1 MGPTQLARD
10 AIATSSDKMQIIYGA
25 TENYVLPALV
35 SIWSMWQNSSQPVE
49 VTLYV
54 ENMQQHSL
62 DLIGLARDRLGV
74 PVQGKSFDETGFE
87 EYASQSKGSYP
98 VVSLLPLVLPRLV
111 ERRCLFIDVDTL
123 VMGDIWELLSAD
135 LNGMP
140 IGACVDMGQVQLED
154 KICTVRISD
163 LIHPSRARLKRK
175 TNIDRIRNLGFV
187 PGENYFNSG
196 VLIMDCGVIR
206 DQCPDWKSLASMDKL
221 RPYTSM
227 PDQDRLNEFFA
238 GCWFRLPLKW
248 NVRTGLKRDFEW
260 MPYKYRD
267 VSEDLR
273 VQIQEAIQDPKLWH
287 FTGKRKPWI
296 RRYRNSLQ
304 LRSRQGF
311 RDYSR
316 VFDEFNAIL
325 GAQASPFKSHVIRD

>member
-1 MGPTQLARD
+1 MGPMQLAHD
-10 AIATSSDKMQIIYGA
+10 AVETSSDGMQVIYGA

-74 PVQGKSFDETGFE
+74 PVQGKRFDETGFE
-87 EYASQSKGSYP
+87 EYASQSTRSYP

-111 ERRCLFIDVDTL
+111 ERRCLYIDADTL

-140 IGACVDMGQVQLED
+140 IGACVDMGQVHLED
-154 KICTVRISD
+154 RICKVRASD
-163 LIHPSRARLKRK
+163 LIRPSRARFKRK
-175 TNIDRIRNLGFV
+175 THINRIRNLGFV

-206 DQCPDWKSLASMDKL
+206 DQCPDWESLASMEKL
-221 RPYTSM
+221 RPYIDM

-238 GCWFRLPLKW
+238 GRWFRLPLKW
-248 NVRTGLKRDFEW
+248 NVRTGLKMEFEW
-260 MPYKYRD
+260 MQYKYRN

-273 VQIQEAIQDPKLWH
+273 VQIQEATQYPKLWH

-304 LRSRQGF
+304 LTRQGF

-316 VFDEFNAIL
+316 VFSEFNAIL
-325 GAQASPFKSHVIRD
+325 RGVKELSDAIKRPS

>member
-1 MGPTQLARD
+1 MEPMQLARD
-10 AIATSSDKMQIIYGA
+10 AAATPSDSVRVIYGA
-25 TENYVLPALV
+25 TEDYVLPALV

-87 EYASQSKGSYP
+87 EYAPQSMWSYP

-111 ERRCLFIDVDTL
+111 ERRCLYIDVDTL
-123 VMGDIWELLSAD
+123 VIGDIWELLSTD

-140 IGACVDMGQVQLED
+140 IGACVDTGHVHLED
-154 KICTVRISD
+154 DLCKVRASD
-163 LIHPSRARLKRK
+163 LIHPSRTRLKRK
-175 TNIDRIRNLGFV
+175 TYIGRIRNLGFV

-206 DQCPDWKSLASMDKL
+206 DQCPDWESLASMDKL
-221 RPYTSM
+221 RPYTRM
-227 PDQDRLNEFFA
+227 PDQDRLNAFFA
-238 GCWFRLPLKW
+238 GRWFRLPLKW
-248 NVRTGLKRDFEW
+248 NVRTGLKMEFEW
-260 MPYKYRD
+260 MQYKYRD

-273 VQIQEAIQDPKLWH
+273 VQIQEAIQNPKLWH
-287 FTGKRKPWI
+287 FIGKRKPWI
-296 RRYRNSLQ
+296 RRYRNFLQ
-304 LRSRQGF
+304 LTRQGF
-311 RDYSR
+311 RDYAR
-316 VFDEFNAIL
+316 VFSEFNAIL
-325 GAQASPFKSHVIRD
+325 RGVKELSDAIKRPS

>member
-1 MGPTQLARD
+1 MGPMQLAHD
-10 AIATSSDKMQIIYGA
+10 AVATSPDSMQVIYGA
-25 TENYVLPALV
+25 NEDYVLPALV
-35 SIWSMWQNSSQPVE
+35 SIWSMWQNASQPVE
-49 VTLYV
+49 VTLYI
-54 ENMQQHSL
+54 ENMQQQSL

-74 PVQGKSFDETGFE
+74 PVRGKTFDGRGFE
-87 EYASQSKGSYP
+87 EYASQAMAYP
-98 VVSLLPLVLPRLV
+98 VVSLLPLILPRLV
-111 ERRCLFIDVDTL
+111 EGRCLFIDVDTL

-140 IGACVDMGQVQLED
+140 IGACVDMGQVLMED
-154 KICTVRISD
+154 RICKVRASD
-163 LIHPSRARLKRK
+163 LIHPSHARLKRK
-175 TNIDRIRNLGFV
+175 IYIDRIRNLGFV

-206 DQCPDWKSLASMDKL
+206 NQCPDWEGLASMDKL

-238 GCWFRLPLKW
+238 GRWFRLPLKW
-248 NVRTGLKRDFEW
+248 NVRTGLKKDFERKQ
-260 MPYKYRD
+260 YKYRD

-273 VQIQEAIQDPKLWH
+273 VQIREAIQGPKLWH

-296 RRYRNSLQ
+296 RRYRNSLL

-311 RDYSR
+311 RDYAR
-316 VFDEFNAIL
+316 VFSEFNAIL
-325 GAQASPFKSHVIRD
+325 GGIKELSDT

>member
-1 MGPTQLARD
+1 MGSMQLTRD
-10 AIATSSDKMQIIYGA
+10 DAAASPDNMQVIYGA
-25 TENYVLPALV
+25 TEDYVLPALV
-35 SIWSMWQNSSQPVE
+35 SIWSMWQNASQPVE

-74 PVQGKSFDETGFE
+74 PIQGKSFDETGFE
-87 EYASQSKGSYP
+87 EYVSQAMAYP
-98 VVSLLPLVLPRLV
+98 VVSLLPLTLPRLV
-111 ERRCLFIDVDTL
+111 EGRCLFIDVDTL

-140 IGACVDMGQVQLED
+140 IGACVDMGEVQLED
-154 KICTVRISD
+154 RICTVKALD
-163 LIHPSRARLKRK
+163 LIHPSRARIKRK
-175 TNIDRIRNLGFV
+175 TDIDRIRNLGFV

-206 DQCPDWKSLASMDKL
+206 DQYPDWESLASMDRL
-221 RPYTSM
+221 RPYTRM

-248 NVRTGLKRDFEW
+248 NVRTGLKKNFKRNN
-260 MPYKYRD
+260 YRG

-273 VQIQEAIQDPKLWH
+273 VQIQGAIQDPKLWH
-287 FTGKRKPWI
+287 FIGKRKPWI
-296 RRYRNSLQ
+296 RRYRNSLL

-311 RDYSR
+311 RDYAR
-316 VFDEFNAIL
+316 VFGEFNAIL
-325 GAQASPFKSHVIRD
+325 GGEKEL

>member
-1 MGPTQLARD
+1 MGSMQLARD
-10 AIATSSDKMQIIYGA
+10 AVATPSDRMQVIYGA
-25 TENYVLPALV
+25 NEDYVLPALV

-74 PVQGKSFDETGFE
+74 PVRGKDFDGTGFE
-87 EYASQSKGSYP
+87 EYASQAMAYP

-111 ERRCLFIDVDTL
+111 EGRCLYIDVDTL

-135 LNGMP
+135 LNGLP

-154 KICTVRISD
+154 ELCKMRASD

-175 TNIDRIRNLGFV
+175 THIDRIRNLGFV

-196 VLIMDCGVIR
+196 VLIMDCEVIR
-206 DQCPDWKSLASMDKL
+206 DRCPDWESLTSMGKL

-238 GCWFRLPLKW
+238 GRWFRLPLKW
-248 NVRTGLKRDFEW
+248 NVRTGLKKRFERKQ
-260 MPYKYRD
+260 YKYRD
-267 VSEDLR
+267 VSEDLQ

-287 FTGKRKPWI
+287 FMGKRKPWI
-296 RRYRNSLQ
+296 RRYRNSLL

-316 VFDEFNAIL
+316 VFSEFNAIL
-325 GAQASPFKSHVIRD
+325 GGAKELSPG

>member
-1 MGPTQLARD
+1 MGSMQLARD
-10 AIATSSDKMQIIYGA
+10 AVATSSDSMQVIYGA
-25 TENYVLPALV
+25 NEGYVLPALV
-35 SIWSMWQNSSQPVE
+35 SIWSMWQNSSQPVD

-74 PVQGKSFDETGFE
+74 PVYGKDFDGTGFE
-87 EYASQSKGSYP
+87 EYASQSMRSYP

-111 ERRCLFIDVDTL
+111 ERRCLYIDVDTL

-140 IGACVDMGQVQLED
+140 IGACVDMGQVLMED
-154 KICTVRISD
+154 RICKVRALD
-163 LIHPSRARLKRK
+163 LIHPSRTRLKRK
-175 TNIDRIRNLGFV
+175 TYIDRIRNLGFV

-196 VLIMDCGVIR
+196 VLIMDCGAIR
-206 DQCPDWKSLASMDKL
+206 DQCPDWESLASMDRL

-238 GCWFRLPLKW
+238 GRWFRLPLKW
-248 NVRTGLKRDFEW
+248 NVRTGLKKDFERK
-260 MPYKYRD
+260 PD

-273 VQIQEAIQDPKLWH
+273 GQIQEAIQDPKLWH
-287 FTGKRKPWI
+287 FMGKRKPWI
-296 RRYRNSLQ
+296 RRYGNSLR

-311 RDYSR
+311 RDYAR
-316 VFDEFNAIL
+316 VFSEFHAIL
-325 GAQASPFKSHVIRD
+325 GGVKE

>member
-1 MGPTQLARD
+1 
-10 AIATSSDKMQIIYGA
+10 
-25 TENYVLPALV
+25 
-35 SIWSMWQNSSQPVE
+35 MWQNSSRPVE

-54 ENMQQHSL
+54 ENMQQQSL
-62 DLIGLARDRLGV
+62 DLIELARDRLGV
-74 PVQGKSFDETGFE
+74 PVQGKNFDETGFE
-87 EYASQSKGSYP
+87 EYASQSKMSYP

-123 VMGDIWELLSAD
+123 VMGDMWELLSAD

-140 IGACVDMGQVQLED
+140 IGACVDMGQVHLED
-154 KICTVRISD
+154 EICTVRASD

-175 TNIDRIRNLGFV
+175 ANIHRIKNLGFV

-206 DQCPDWKSLASMDKL
+206 NQCPDWESLASMDKL

-238 GCWFRLPLKW
+238 DCWFRLPLKW
-248 NVRTGLKRDFEW
+248 NVRTGLKKNFERNN
-260 MPYKYRD
+260 YRD

-287 FTGKRKPWI
+287 FIGKRKPWI
-296 RRYRNSLQ
+296 RRYGNSLR
-304 LRSRQGF
+304 LRFRQGY

-316 VFDEFNAIL
+316 VFSEFNAIL
-325 GAQASPFKSHVIRD
+325 GA

>member
-1 MGPTQLARD
+1 MGPMRLARD
-10 AIATSSDKMQIIYGA
+10 VAATPSDRMQIIYGA

-54 ENMQQHSL
+54 EKMQQQSL

-87 EYASQSKGSYP
+87 EYASQSKVSYP

-140 IGACVDMGQVQLED
+140 IGACVDMGQVHLED
-154 KICTVRISD
+154 KICTVRASD

-206 DQCPDWKSLASMDKL
+206 DQCPDWESLASMDKL

-227 PDQDRLNEFFA
+227 PDQDRLN
-238 GCWFRLPLKW
+238 RLPLKW
-248 NVRTGLKRDFEW
+248 NVRTGLKRDVEW

-304 LRSRQGF
+304 LRFRQGF

-316 VFDEFNAIL
+316 VFSEFNSIL
-325 GAQASPFKSHVIRD
+325 GGVKELSDTIKRPS

>member
-1 MGPTQLARD
+1 MGPMQLARD
-10 AIATSSDKMQIIYGA
+10 TATTSPDSMQVIYGA
-25 TENYVLPALV
+25 NEDYVLPALV

-62 DLIGLARDRLGV
+62 DLIELARDRLGV
-74 PVQGKSFDETGFE
+74 PVRGEGFDETGFE
-87 EYASQSKGSYP
+87 EYASQAMAYP

-135 LNGMP
+135 LKGMP
-140 IGACVDMGQVQLED
+140 IGACVDMGQVLMED
-154 KICTVRISD
+154 RLCKVRASD
-163 LIHPSRARLKRK
+163 LIRPARARLKRK
-175 TNIDRIRNLGFV
+175 THIDRIRNLGFV

-206 DQCPDWKSLASMDKL
+206 NQCPDWESLTSIDKL

-238 GCWFRLPLKW
+238 GRWFRLPLKW
-248 NVRTGLKRDFEW
+248 NVRTGLKRDFERKQ
-260 MPYKYRD
+260 YKYRD

-273 VQIQEAIQDPKLWH
+273 VQIQEAIQGPKLWH

-296 RRYRNSLQ
+296 RRYRNSLL

-311 RDYSR
+311 KDYAR

-325 GAQASPFKSHVIRD
+325 NEVKE

>member
-1 MGPTQLARD
+1 MIEGLSLA
-10 AIATSSDKMQIIYGA
+10 TKSQSSDSMQVIYGA
-25 TENYVLPALV
+25 NENYVLPALV
-35 SIWSMWQNSSQPVE
+35 SIWSMWRNASQPVE

-54 ENMQQHSL
+54 ENMQQRSL
-62 DLIGLARDRLGV
+62 DLIELARDRLGV
-74 PVQGKSFDETGFE
+74 PVRGECFDETGFE
-87 EYASQSKGSYP
+87 EYASQAMAYP

-111 ERRCLFIDVDTL
+111 EGRCLFIDVDTL

-140 IGACVDMGQVQLED
+140 IGACVDMGQVLMED
-154 KICTVRISD
+154 RTCKVRVLD
-163 LIHPSRARLKRK
+163 LIHPSRAKLKRK

-206 DQCPDWKSLASMDKL
+206 DQYPDWESLASMDKL

-238 GCWFRLPLKW
+238 GRWFKLPLKW
-248 NVRTGLKRDFEW
+248 NVRTGLKRDFERK
-260 MPYKYRD
+260 PYKYRD
-267 VSEDLR
+267 ISENLR
-273 VQIQEAIQDPKLWH
+273 AQIQEAIQDPKLWH

-296 RRYRNSLQ
+296 SRYRNSLL

-311 RDYSR
+311 RDYAK
-316 VFDEFNAIL
+316 VFGEFHAKL
-325 GAQASPFKSHVIRD
+325 GDVKELSDT

>member
-1 MGPTQLARD
+1 MGPMQLTREAG
-10 AIATSSDKMQIIYGA
+10 ATSSDSMQVIYGA

-54 ENMQQHSL
+54 ENMQQQSL
-62 DLIGLARDRLGV
+62 DLIGLARDRLRV

-87 EYASQSKGSYP
+87 KYASQSKVSYP

-123 VMGDIWELLSAD
+123 VMGDIWELLSVD

-140 IGACVDMGQVQLED
+140 IGACVDMGQVHLED

-196 VLIMDCGVIR
+196 VLIMDCGAIR
-206 DQCPDWKSLASMDKL
+206 DQYPDWESLASMDKL

-267 VSEDLR
+267 ISEDLR

-316 VFDEFNAIL
+316 VFSEFNAIL
-325 GAQASPFKSHVIRD
+325 GGVKELSDAIKRPS